1 MAQSKRL
8 RWGPRLACLAALG
21 LAFATEGRTSTPSDA
36 PSFGADAAAR
46 VSLMA
51 DASACKPGFFEEILN
66 DWLDSTS
73 DSDFESEYAAMAFD
87 ELVDLVHMLRDI
99 AQDFCV

>member
-1 MAQSKRL
+1 MAQSKRF
-8 RWGPRLACLAALG
+8 RWGSRLACLAALA
-21 LAFATEGRTSTPSDA
+21 LAFATEGRTSTPTGA
-36 PSFGADAAAR
+36 PFIGAEGGAR

-51 DASACKPGFFEEILN
+51 DASACKPGFVEALLN
-66 DWLDSTS
+66 DWLDSTR
-73 DSDFESEYAAMAFD
+73 DSDFQSEYAAMAFD